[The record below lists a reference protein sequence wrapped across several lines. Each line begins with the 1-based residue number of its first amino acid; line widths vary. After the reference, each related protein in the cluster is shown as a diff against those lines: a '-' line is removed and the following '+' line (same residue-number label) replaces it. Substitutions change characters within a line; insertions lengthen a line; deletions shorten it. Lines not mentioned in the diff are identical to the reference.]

1 MVNKINGC
9 LQLFWLPLTCL
20 VRNTGTLAFVIVGTA
35 CAPLVAQTQQT
46 AAAAGSLR
54 VTMSLNEDGSKTVYE
69 TDTANRKATATTT
82 SAAGKLVGK
91 IRYTLDEAG
100 RYETGE
106 VAGPDDKLRFKTIY
120 KYDAAGQLKEETQ
133 LTTDG
138 AVRHK
143 IVYAFDAAGKPAGY
157 SVFDPSGKLLGQTT
171 PKAAKAPAQPKTK
184 QRSR

>member
-1 MVNKINGC
+1 MRA
-9 LQLFWLPLTCL
+9 LSL
-20 VRNTGTLAFVIVGTA
+20 LAISVVLIVQIRPA
-35 CAPLVAQTQQT
+35 LSQAQDP
-46 AAAAGSLR
+46 AATGSLR
-54 VTMSLNEDGSKTVYE
+54 VTMSLNEDGSRTVYE

-82 SAAGKLVGK
+82 SAAGKVMGK

-106 VAGPDDKLRFKTIY
+106 VSGPDDKVRFKTAY

-133 LTTDG
+133 LTKDG

-171 PKAAKAPAQPKTK
+171 PKAPTIRAQQQPAKQPAKQP
-184 QRSR
+184 RR